1 MNVIFLFY
9 IKETT
14 LMSRIFFF
22 LFLSFF
28 SIVNYAETLDIDSAF
43 KVLDEAIAN
52 RDIYESKKKDK
63 ILEIKNQL
71 SYTHEDASKLIK
83 YDQLAQEYKGYQ
95 LDSAL
100 VYARKKQ
107 EIAYKLKDQ
116 RLIQY
121 SMMNESE
128 ILSMMGMYNES
139 LALLSKVEHQSLD
152 KELLP
157 YLYHINH
164 STYLYLA
171 DYAVEKSDKDKY
183 QKLVYQYKDSILS
196 LLDPNT
202 INYRIVKSGQYLM
215 NRDFRKA
222 IELAEGAFKDATDE
236 HTQAICAYLLSDIHN
251 QMGNKE
257 KEKEYLIISA
267 ISDIK
272 SAVKEYISLRKLG
285 MLLYEEGDIDRAYT
299 YMKLSL
305 EDAISS
311 NARMRTLEISE
322 MIPLVSK
329 TYDLKMRAEN
339 KRLVTALI
347 IISVLSVVLI
357 ISVSSVYIQL
367 KKLAKAR
374 RNLKAINNNLKQLN
388 LELSES
394 NYIKEEYISYVF
406 VMCSEYI
413 DKLEDYR
420 KMVNRKIKTGQI
432 DDLHK
437 VTSSSSLVADE
448 LKSFYKSFDTI
459 FLNLYPNF
467 IEDFNNLL
475 LKEESITPK
484 ENELL
489 SPEMRIFALVRL
501 GINDSTKIA
510 NFLHYSSQTVYN
522 YRLKVRNKAISK
534 DDFNEAVTHIG
545 K

>member
-1 MNVIFLFY
+1 MNRILIFTLLLFY
-9 IKETT
+9 CAIGSSNTFD
-14 LMSRIFFF
+14 L
-22 LFLSFF
+22 
-28 SIVNYAETLDIDSAF
+28 DSAF
-43 KVLDEAIAN
+43 KVLDQAITHRN
-52 RDIYESKKKDK
+52 IYEEKKKDK
-63 ILEIKNQL
+63 ILEIKNQIQ
-71 SYTHEDASKLIK
+71 YIQDDASILTR
-83 YDQLAQEYKGYQ
+83 YDQLTQEYKGYQ

-100 VYARKKQ
+100 IYARKKL
-107 EIAYKLKDQ
+107 ELSKKLNDQ
-116 RLIQY
+116 KLIQY
-121 SMMNESE
+121 SVMNESE
-128 ILSMMGMYNES
+128 ILSMMGMYNE
-139 LALLSKVEHQSLD
+139 ALTMLETVD
-152 KELLP
+152 TRPMDRDLLP

-171 DYAVEKSDKDKY
+171 DYAVEQEEKDKY
-183 QKLVYQYKDSILS
+183 NRLVYQYKDSILS
-196 LLDPNT
+196 LLEENT
-202 INYRIVKSGQYLM
+202 INYRIVKSAQYLM
-215 NRDFRKA
+215 DRDFTNA
-222 IELAEGAFKDATDE
+222 LELAESAFNEAEDE
-236 HTQAICAYLLSDIHN
+236 HTQAICAYVLSDIHSK
-251 QMGNKE
+251 MGNKE

-272 SAVKEYISLRKLG
+272 SATKEYISLRKLG
-285 MLLYEEGDIDRAYT
+285 ILLFEEGDIDRAYT

-311 NARMRTLEISE
+311 NARVRTLEISE
-322 MIPLVSK
+322 MLPLVSK
-329 TYDLKMRAEN
+329 TYELKMKAEN

-347 IISVLSVVLI
+347 VISILSIVLI
-357 ISVSSVYIQL
+357 VAIFSIYVQL

-374 RNLKAINNNLKQLN
+374 RNLKDINNNLKRLN

-448 LKSFYKSFDTI
+448 LKSFYRSFDTI

-467 IEDFNNLL
+467 IEDFNSLL
-475 LKEESITPK
+475 LKEEQITPK
-484 ENELL
+484 ESELL

-501 GINDSTKIA
+501 GINDSIKIA

-534 DDFNEAVTHIG
+534 DDFNESIMHIG

>member
-1 MNVIFLFY
+1 MNRILIFIIL
-9 IKETT
+9 
-14 LMSRIFFF
+14 S
-22 LFLSFF
+22 FLSIA
-28 SIVNYAETLDIDSAF
+28 SIANTFDLDSAF
-43 KVLDEAIAN
+43 KVLDQAIAHRN
-52 RDIYESKKKDK
+52 IYEAKKLDK
-63 ILEIKNQL
+63 ILEIKNQIPYIL
-71 SYTHEDASKLIK
+71 DDASKITR
-83 YDQLAQEYKGYQ
+83 YDQLTQEYKGYQ

-100 VYARKKQ
+100 IYARKKFNLSN
-107 EIAYKLKDQ
+107 KLNDQ
-116 RLIQY
+116 KLIQY
-121 SMMNESE
+121 SLMNESE
-128 ILSMMGMYNES
+128 ILSMMGMYNE
-139 LALLSKVEHQSLD
+139 ALGILSNIDSKTLD
-152 KELLP
+152 KDLLP
-157 YLYHINH
+157 YYYHISH

-171 DYAVEKSDKDKY
+171 DYAVEQDEKDKY
-183 QKLVYQYKDSILS
+183 NKLVYQYKDSILS
-196 LLDPNT
+196 LLDENT
-202 INYRIVKSGQYLM
+202 VNYRIVKSAQYLM
-215 NRDFRKA
+215 DRDFTKA
-222 IELAEGAFKDATDE
+222 LELAESAFNEATDE
-236 HTQAICAYLLSDIHN
+236 HTQAICAYVLSDIHS
-251 QMGNKE
+251 QMGNRD
-257 KEKEYLIISA
+257 KEKEYLIISS

-285 MLLYEEGDIDRAYT
+285 ILLYEEGDIDRAYT

-311 NARMRTLEISE
+311 NARVRTLEISE
-322 MIPLVSK
+322 MLPLVSK
-329 TYDLKMRAEN
+329 TYDLKMKAEN

-357 ISVSSVYIQL
+357 ISIYSVYIQL

-374 RNLKAINNNLKQLN
+374 RNLKEINNNLKRLN

-413 DKLEDYR
+413 DKLEDFR
-420 KMVNRKIKTGQI
+420 KMVNRKVKTGQI

-437 VTSSSSLVADE
+437 ITSSSSLVADE

-467 IEDFNNLL
+467 IDDFNSLL
-475 LKEESITPK
+475 LKEERITPK
-484 ENELL
+484 ESELL

-501 GINDSTKIA
+501 GINDSIKIA

-534 DDFNEAVTHIG
+534 DDFNDAVTKIG

>member
-14 LMSRIFFF
+14 FMKRILIFAI
-22 LFLSFF
+22 LSFF
-28 SIVNYAETLDIDSAF
+28 GILNYAGTFDLDSAF

-52 RDIYESKKKDK
+52 RDIYEAKKKDK

-71 SYTHEDASKLIK
+71 LYTHEDASKLIK
-83 YDQLAQEYKGYQ
+83 YDQLTQEYRGYQ

-107 EIAYKLKDQ
+107 EIAYRLQDQ
-116 RLIQY
+116 KLIQY
-121 SMMNESE
+121 SLMNESE
-128 ILSMMGMYNES
+128 ILSMMGMYNEA
-139 LALLSKVEHQSLD
+139 LNLLSKVEHQSLD

-171 DYAVEKSDKDKY
+171 DYAVEKSEKDKY
-183 QKLVYQYKDSILS
+183 HKLVYQYKDSILS

-202 INYRIVKSGQYLM
+202 INFRIVKSGQYLM
-215 NRDFRKA
+215 DRDFTKA
-222 IELAEGAFKDATDE
+222 LDLAESAFKDATDE

-251 QMGNKE
+251 QMGDKE
-257 KEKEYLIISA
+257 KEKEFLIISS

-272 SAVKEYISLRKLG
+272 SAIKEYISLRKLG
-285 MLLYEEGDIDRAYT
+285 MLLYEEGDIDRAYN

-329 TYDLKMRAEN
+329 TYDLKMKAEN
-339 KRLVTALI
+339 RRLTTALI
-347 IISVLSVVLI
+347 IISVLSIVLI
-357 ISVSSVYIQL
+357 ILVSSIYIQL

-374 RNLKAINNNLKQLN
+374 QNLKEINNNLKQLN

-475 LKEESITPK
+475 TKEERIIPK

-534 DDFNEAVTHIG
+534 DDFNEAVMHIG

>member
-1 MNVIFLFY
+1 
-9 IKETT
+9 
-14 LMSRIFFF
+14 MSRIFFF